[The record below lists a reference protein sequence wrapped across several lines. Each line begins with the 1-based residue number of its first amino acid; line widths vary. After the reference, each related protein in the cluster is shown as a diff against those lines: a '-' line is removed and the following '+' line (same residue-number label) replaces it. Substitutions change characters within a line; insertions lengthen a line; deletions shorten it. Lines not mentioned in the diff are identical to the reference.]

1 MTMALTTAYLV
12 SAKNLGSFLDALRSA
27 QAPKKFTISFLEQ
40 LGFKSTNDRLF
51 LPMLKGLGLLD
62 QQGVPT
68 QRYFDFLDGTQS
80 KRVLAAGIRDAY
92 EDLFR
97 IKTNANA
104 LTRAELEGKL
114 RSLTQ
119 GKLSDNVLKLTVK
132 TFTELVKQADFS
144 AEATAKPEKPDAA
157 AETTEE
163 AADVAPVEPPPLERE
178 PARPH
183 RSANR
188 AFDALAYRIEVVLP
202 ATRDKLIYDAI
213 FRSLREHLL

>member
-1 MTMALTTAYLV
+1 MALTTAYLV
-12 SAKNLGSFLDALRSA
+12 SGKNLGPFLDALRSA
-27 QAPKKFTISFLEQ
+27 QAPKKLTITFLEQ

-51 LPMLKGLGLLD
+51 IPLLKGLGFLD

-68 QRYFDFLDGTQS
+68 QRYFDFLDAMES

-97 IKTNANA
+97 IKTNANT
-104 LTRAELEGKL
+104 LSRAELEGKL

-119 GKLSDNVLKLTVK
+119 GKLSDNVLKLTAK
-132 TFTELVKQADFS
+132 TFLELVKQADFS
-144 AEATAKPEKPDAA
+144 REPISGTEKPQTETEPTEGPLGAA
-157 AETTEE
+157 
-163 AADVAPVEPPPLERE
+163 PIEPPPIDRE
-178 PARPH
+178 HVRGH
-183 RSANR
+183 RSPNR